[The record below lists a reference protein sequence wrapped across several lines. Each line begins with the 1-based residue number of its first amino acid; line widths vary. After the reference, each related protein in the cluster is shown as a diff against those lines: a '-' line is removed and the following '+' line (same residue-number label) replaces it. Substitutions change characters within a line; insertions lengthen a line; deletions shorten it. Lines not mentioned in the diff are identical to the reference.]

1 MAAETFLER
10 IVAATRADLAEHMAR
25 LPLME
30 LRARA
35 AAAPAPRDFAAALR
49 PSPGGARLIGEV
61 KRASPSRGVLAE
73 RFDPVAQAS
82 AYVRGGAAAISVLT
96 EPHFFLGALEH
107 LAAVR
112 EAVREPVLRKDF
124 ILAPYQVY
132 EARAAG
138 ADAVL
143 LLCALL
149 DDARL
154 AELLALTRSLG
165 MEALVEAHDEAEAR
179 RAVACGATVVGGNS
193 RDLRTFAVDTG
204 VVRHLRPLVPLDRV
218 FIAESGIVDAT
229 GAARARA
236 WGADA
241 ILVGEALMT
250 AADPAA
256 KARELATA
264 PGGASA
270 ELFRHAV
277 AQPFVKL
284 CGLTTTAQA
293 ELAAELGAEAVGLI
307 FYPPSHRYVSRE
319 QARAIAAVASSA
331 GLLAAGVFVN
341 KAIDEVIAM
350 RDDVGLSAI
359 QLGGDET
366 PEYCAELAAR
376 VSCPLIKSLRL
387 RDDADLDRL
396 DAYALAGATL
406 LLDAHVPGVYGGSG
420 TLGNWEL
427 ARRAAARWPVILS
440 GGLTPAN
447 VAPAIAA
454 VGPRGVDISSGIETA
469 KVKDP
474 AKMRA
479 FVGAARATAATTVPT
494 EASV

>member
-10 IVAATRADLAEHMAR
+10 IVAATRADLAERMAR
-25 LPLME
+25 LPLAE

-35 AAAPAPRDFAAALR
+35 AAAPAPRDFAAALW
-49 PSPGGARLIGEV
+49 PDLFPNAARLIGEV

-96 EPHFFLGALEH
+96 EPHFFLGAREH

-112 EAVREPVLRKDF
+112 EAVREPVLPQDF
-124 ILAPYQVY
+124 TLGPYQVY

-165 MEALVEAHDEAEAR
+165 MEALVEAHDEADAR
-179 RAVACGATVVGGNS
+179 RAVPCGATVVGGNS

-229 GAARARA
+229 RAARARA

-241 ILVGEALMT
+241 ILVSEARMT
-250 AADPAA
+250 APDPAA
-256 KARELATA
+256 KARELPTA
-264 PGGASA
+264 PPGTSA

-277 AQPFVKL
+277 AQPF
-284 CGLTTTAQA
+284 
-293 ELAAELGAEAVGLI
+293 
-307 FYPPSHRYVSRE
+307 
-319 QARAIAAVASSA
+319 
-331 GLLAAGVFVN
+331 
-341 KAIDEVIAM
+341 
-350 RDDVGLSAI
+350 
-359 QLGGDET
+359 
-366 PEYCAELAAR
+366 
-376 VSCPLIKSLRL
+376 
-387 RDDADLDRL
+387 
-396 DAYALAGATL
+396 
-406 LLDAHVPGVYGGSG
+406 
-420 TLGNWEL
+420 
-427 ARRAAARWPVILS
+427 
-440 GGLTPAN
+440 
-447 VAPAIAA
+447 
-454 VGPRGVDISSGIETA
+454 
-469 KVKDP
+469 
-474 AKMRA
+474 
-479 FVGAARATAATTVPT
+479 
-494 EASV
+494 